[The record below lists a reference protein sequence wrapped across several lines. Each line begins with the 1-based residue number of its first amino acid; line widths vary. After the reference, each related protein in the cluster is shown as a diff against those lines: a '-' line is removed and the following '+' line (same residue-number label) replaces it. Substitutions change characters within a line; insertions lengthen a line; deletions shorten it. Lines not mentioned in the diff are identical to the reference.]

1 VIDEGVRLAQCY
13 AMRRLI
19 LAAGLCLASCSAPK
33 TEPAAA
39 PDRLYVSN
47 EIGNS
52 VMALDSASGVVVQTI
67 AVGRRP
73 RGLMV
78 SPDGA
83 RLYVAVSGSPIAGP
97 GVDESKL
104 PPPDRTAD
112 GIAVVD
118 LASGKV
124 ERVIPAGADPE
135 TFALSR
141 DGRTLFV
148 SNEDT
153 SAVSAV
159 ATDGARPTISAKIG
173 DEPEGVAV
181 TPDGTRLFVACEES
195 DHVAML
201 DARTL
206 KLIRTIPLAGR
217 PRGALMAADGG
228 AVYISVEGGGQLAV
242 IDTATGAVRTLIDV
256 AQGDKTLKPM
266 GIVEA
271 TGGNLFV
278 TTGRGGIVVEIDPK
292 AGKLLRRI
300 EGVGARPWGIAIAG
314 SNLVTA
320 NGPSGDVTF
329 IDRTSGKVIRKVPV
343 GRGPWGVA
351 SKSTG

>member
-1 VIDEGVRLAQCY
+1 
-13 AMRRLI
+13 MRRSII
-19 LAAGLCLASCSAPK
+19 LAGLCLAACSAPK
-33 TEPAAA
+33 PSAVDV
-39 PDRLYVSN
+39 PQRIYVSN
-47 EIGNS
+47 EVGNS
-52 VMALDSASGVVVQTI
+52 VVALDPASGAVVQTI

-73 RGLMV
+73 RGLTL
-78 SPDGA
+78 SADGA
-83 RLYVAVSGSPIAGP
+83 KLYVAVSGSAIAGP

-104 PPPDRTAD
+104 PPPDRAAD

-118 LASGKV
+118 LATGKV
-124 ERVIPAGADPE
+124 ERVIAAGADPE

-159 ATDGARPTISAKIG
+159 ATDGARPTISAKVG

-181 TPDGTRLFVACEES
+181 TPDGTHLFVACEAA

-206 KLIRTIPLAGR
+206 KIIKTIPLEGR
-217 PRGALMAADGG
+217 PRGALMAADGSV
-228 AVYISVEGGGQLAV
+228 VYVSVEGAGKLAV
-242 IDTATGAVRTLIDV
+242 IDATNGAIKALIDI

-266 GIVEA
+266 GIVEVA
-271 TGGNLFV
+271 GGNLFV
-278 TTGRGGIVVEIDPK
+278 TTGRGGVVVEIDPR
-292 AGKLLRRI
+292 AGKLVRRI
-300 EGVGARPWGIAIAG
+300 DGVGARPWGIAAVG
-314 SNLVTA
+314 GTTLVTA

-329 IDRTSGKVIRKVPV
+329 IDRASGKILRKAQV

-351 SKSTG
+351 SPAAAAPAS

>member
-1 VIDEGVRLAQCY
+1 
-13 AMRRLI
+13 MRGSI
-19 LAAGLCLASCSAPK
+19 LLAGLCLASCSAPK
-33 TEPAAA
+33 TAAVRT
-39 PDRLYVSN
+39 PERLYVSN
-47 EIGNS
+47 EVGNA
-52 VMALDSASGVVVQTI
+52 VTVLDPSNGAVVQTI
-67 AVGRRP
+67 AIGRRP

-104 PPPDRTAD
+104 PPPDRAAD

-118 LASGKV
+118 LATGKV
-124 ERVIPAGADPE
+124 ERVIAAGADPE
-135 TFALSR
+135 TFTLSR
-141 DGRTLFV
+141 DGRTIFV

-159 ATDGARPTISAKIG
+159 SVDGARPTISAKVG

-181 TPDGTRLFVACEES
+181 TPDGTHLFVACEES

-206 KLIRTIPLAGR
+206 KPIKTIPLEGR
-217 PRGALMAADGG
+217 PRGALMAADGS
-228 AVYISVEGGGQLAV
+228 AVYVSVEGGGQLAV
-242 IDTATGAVRTLIDV
+242 IDATSGAVKSLIDV
-256 AQGDKTLKPM
+256 AGGDKTLKPM

-278 TTGRGGIVVEIDPK
+278 TTGRGGAVLEIDLK
-292 AGKLLRRI
+292 ASKVVRRI
-300 EGVGARPWGIAIAG
+300 DTVGARPWGIAIAG
-314 SNLVTA
+314 GSTLVTA
-320 NGPSGDVTF
+320 NGPSGDVSF
-329 IDRTSGKVIRKVPV
+329 IDPASGKILRKVRV
-343 GRGPWGVA
+343 GGGPWGVT
-351 SKSTG
+351 SKSAS